1 MKEEKKET
9 IATLY
14 ALRAGI
20 SVLSTIT
27 DETKRLG
34 ADILHAQKRISELE
48 TRQGNLGNEAQEDK
62 DFYAEELEVKKND
75 LQEAREKLKTKKK
88 ERTEQIMKEVFSF
101 VGFFILLLIPLGL
114 MIVALHYVT
123 VDPNEINQG
132 SLMFVCIIGIPSAIS
147 LITKLVTIIID
158 SKKNTRK
165 YNEEVAVIEKEIRE
179 LEEDV
184 QQRENNEENALIT
197 INKKYA
203 DLDVD
208 IKREIKEKNDI
219 VEKKTEE
226 VLAQI
231 LKFNTGYEA
240 VQNEFENFLDERD
253 WENVDLVIY
262 LYETGRAIDLRDALI
277 QVDMERRNERLI
289 SAIRDA
295 TKAIAYTIERG
306 FGELKAIVIERMTK
320 LDNSIRNLSNRIA
333 EQTEAMQ
340 AQMRRIANIAS
351 AQQALQEKISESS
364 DSLARDVSY
373 MKDITHRS
381 YYNI

>member
-1 MKEEKKET
+1 MEEEKKET

-48 TRQGNLGNEAQEDK
+48 TRQGDLGNEAQEEK
-62 DFYAEELEVKKND
+62 DLYAEELEVKKND
-75 LQEAREKLKTKKK
+75 LKEAREKLETKKK
-88 ERTEQIMKEVFSF
+88 EKKKDITGELLM
-101 VGFFILLLIPLGL
+101 FIGGIVASLIVLPLLLYFYHKAYVLLPLIFGWFLLMSIGMMGFGL
-114 MIVALHYVT
+114 VLLI
-123 VDPNEINQG
+123 NETIK
-132 SLMFVCIIGIPSAIS
+132 LTPSA
-147 LITKLVTIIID
+147 
-158 SKKNTRK
+158 RK

-184 QQRENNEENALIT
+184 QQRENGKENTLIT

-240 VQNEFENFLDERD
+240 VKNEFENFLDERD

-340 AQMRRIANIAS
+340 AQMQRIANIAS